1 MSFQLAKP
9 IRYAIL
15 GMLFGVLFPL
25 LASAISLL
33 KSGNPFSLSGLLH
46 AQGSDPVLWVTD
58 SAPFI
63 LGVLFYILGIRDER
77 LATINNRLE
86 KLVQERTLALE
97 KINARLEAEIC
108 QRREEESRIE
118 NAKKE
123 WETTF
128 DAVKDPI
135 VLCDEGGI
143 VTRCNRAFSER
154 IGLPFAQVIGQPL
167 SALLFEQPPS
177 TFSVKNLEGEQELPR
192 LGGCYAIALST
203 LAMSDKGRQN
213 ILVFH
218 DITSRKQIEA
228 EILRQK
234 QFFESLILHN
244 PAAIVVLDENQRIT
258 ACNPA
263 FEALFGYQQHEILSQ
278 NLDDLITTPETQ
290 AEAIGYTRQALN
302 SAARGTGR
310 RKRKDGSLVDV
321 AFLGVPVHINGQK
334 IGALAIYTDISD
346 LVRARQAAEE
356 ANRAKSEFLANMSHE
371 IRTPM
376 NGVIGMLELALDTPL
391 NAEQKDYLT
400 VALQSAEAL
409 LTLLNDILDFS
420 KIEAGRLELE
430 TIDFELRKTVEDVAY
445 TLAKRAEDKGLEL
458 ICLVHPDLHLRLR
471 GDPTRLRQVL
481 VNLVGNAIKF
491 THQGEVVLRAEPI
504 HTSETHATIRF
515 SVQDTGIGIPP
526 DRINAIFERF
536 TQADGS
542 TTRKYGGTGLGL
554 AISRQLIELMGG
566 KMHVESEVGKG
577 STFSFEITFERQLGK
592 TSSFPTG
599 ALKDVRGLHVLAI
612 DDNATNRMVLEK
624 MLQTFG
630 CRAVMAASGAEGL
643 ATLRL
648 MEQAGDPFDAVLLD
662 MQMPEMDGEQ
672 TARAIRSTALNQ
684 QPGIIVLT
692 SMGQRGDAKRLAQI
706 GCDGYLIK
714 PVKQRVLYEALATL
728 EQKGPKTSTAPL
740 NAALPSPE
748 KQPSHYKILLVED
761 NPINQKLAIA
771 LLQKAGYQVE
781 VAETGLQAVEKVT
794 NQSYHAILM
803 DVQMPDMDGYEA
815 TRLIRQQEGETQHI
829 PIIAMTAHAMQG
841 DRERCLAAGMDD
853 YISKPIK
860 PEILFTTLERWLLEN
875 SAGLDAAHSA
885 LPSAAAPGPA
895 IENDAGF
902 SPFSSLPPIDIAGA
916 MPRFIYDEQFFAE
929 MCQEFVQSF
938 DQRLRDLTR
947 AAQNGD
953 ALTFGR
959 LGHNLKGA
967 AANFNAQPLTQV
979 ALEIET
985 KGAAGDLSTAPL
997 LLTALAVE
1005 MKRLREFLLE
1015 RGITK
1020 REATSAD

>member
-1 MSFQLAKP
+1 MPFRLRKS
-9 IRYAIL
+9 IHYA
-15 GMLFGVLFPL
+15 LFGVLFGVIFPL
-25 LASAISLL
+25 LASVISLL
-33 KSGNPFSLSGLLH
+33 KSGNLISLSSLFQVQ
-46 AQGSDPVLWVTD
+46 ANEPVLWITD
-58 SAPFI
+58 TAPLI
-63 LGVLFYILGIRDER
+63 LGTLLYILGIRDER
-77 LATINNRLE
+77 VETINNRLE
-86 KLVQERTLALE
+86 KLVQERTLALQE
-97 KINARLEAEIC
+97 TNSRLEAEIR
-108 QRREEESRIE
+108 QRGEEEKRLE
-118 NAKKE
+118 QAKKE
-123 WETTF
+123 WEATF
-128 DAVKDPI
+128 DAVNNPI
-135 VLCDEGGI
+135 VLCDEAG
-143 VTRCNRAFSER
+143 VVSRCNRAFCER
-154 IGLPFAQVIGQPL
+154 LGLPFSDVIGQSL
-167 SALLFEQPPS
+167 SALLFSHLPTP
-177 TFSVKNLEGEQELPR
+177 FSVKNLEGEQEIPR

-203 LAMSDKGRQN
+203 LFLSDKETRY

-218 DITSRKQIEA
+218 DITRHKQIEA

-234 QFFESLILHN
+234 QFFEALVLHN
-244 PAAIVVLDENQRIT
+244 PAAIVVLDEAQHIT

-263 FEALFGYQQHEILSQ
+263 FETLFGYQQEEILGQ

-290 AEAIGYTRQALN
+290 AEAIGYTQQALT

-321 AFLGVPVHINGQK
+321 AFLGVPVAINGEK

-391 NAEQKDYLT
+391 NTEQKEYLSI
-400 VALQSAEAL
+400 ALQSAEAL

-430 TIDFELRKTVEDVAY
+430 IIDFELRKTVEDVAY
-445 TLAKRAEDKGLEL
+445 TLAKRAEEKGLEL

-481 VNLVGNAIKF
+481 INLVGNAIKF

-504 HTSETHATIRF
+504 QTSETHATVRF
-515 SVQDTGIGIPP
+515 SVQDTGIGIPA
-526 DRINAIFERF
+526 DRIEAIFERF

-554 AISRQLIELMGG
+554 AISRQLIEMMGG

-577 STFSFEITFERQLGK
+577 SIFSFEVTFEREQGK
-592 TSSFPTG
+592 TSSLPTG
-599 ALKDVRGLHVLAI
+599 ALKDIHGMHVLAI

-630 CRAVMAASGAEGL
+630 CRVVMATSGTEGVS
-643 ATLRL
+643 TLRL
-648 MEQAGDPFDAVLLD
+648 MEQAGDPFDVVLLD

-672 TARAIRSTALNQ
+672 TARAIRNAPLNQ
-684 QPGIIVLT
+684 QPAIIVLT
-692 SMGQRGDAKRLAQI
+692 SMGQRSDAQRLSML
-706 GCDGYLIK
+706 GCNGYLIK
-714 PVKQRVLYEALATL
+714 PVKQRVLYETLATVERKNVKAPFHPQPTASSL
-728 EQKGPKTSTAPL
+728 PK
-740 NAALPSPE
+740 
-748 KQPSHYKILLVED
+748 KQSSNYKILLVED

-781 VAETGLQAVEKVT
+781 VAENGLQAVEKVIH
-794 NQSYHAILM
+794 QSYDAILM

-815 TRLIRQQEGETQHI
+815 TRLIRQREGATRHI

-860 PEILFTTLERWLLEN
+860 PEILFATLERWLLEN
-875 SAGLDAAHSA
+875 SVETNAALTEHPQRADDKNSTG
-885 LPSAAAPGPA
+885 SS
-895 IENDAGF
+895 F
-902 SPFSSLPPIDIAGA
+902 STLPPIDITAA
-916 MPRFIYDEQFFAE
+916 MPRFSYDEEFFAT
-929 MCQEFVQSF
+929 MCQEFLQSF
-938 DQRLRDLTR
+938 DQRLSDLSR
-947 AAQNGD
+947 AIQNGD

-967 AANFNAQPLTQV
+967 AASFNAGPLTQL
-979 ALEIET
+979 AFEIET
-985 KGAAGDLSTAPL
+985 KGAAGDLSSAPL
-997 LLTALAVE
+997 LLSALAFE
-1005 MKRLREFLLE
+1005 MKRLKEFLTE
-1015 RGITK
+1015 RGIVK
-1020 REATSAD
+1020 DEAISLN